1 MSTPIYKGKAQP
13 AADSGW
19 LAGLGS
25 WFGGP
30 APAYAGRGQATQAS
44 SGYLGG
50 STPAYK
56 PAPSPDGAV
65 SAPDAVTTSALAP
78 DDTGCPA
85 EPERITVLIPREL
98 IEPQQ

>member
-1 MSTPIYKGKAQP
+1 MTTPIYKGKAQP
-13 AADSGW
+13 PGDSGW

-25 WFGGP
+25 WFGRS

-44 SGYLGG
+44 SGYFGG
-50 STPAYK
+50 ATPAYK
-56 PAPSPDGAV
+56 PAPSADGAV
-65 SAPDAVTTSALAP
+65 NAPDAVTTGAIASAG
-78 DDTGCPA
+78 TECPT